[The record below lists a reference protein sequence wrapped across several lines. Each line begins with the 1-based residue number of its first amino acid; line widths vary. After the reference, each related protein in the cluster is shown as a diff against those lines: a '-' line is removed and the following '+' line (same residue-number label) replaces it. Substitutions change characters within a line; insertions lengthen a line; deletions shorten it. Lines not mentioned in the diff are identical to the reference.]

1 MNQQSRQNSNKE
13 AFYARVHGRV
23 QGVGFRYSVRLT
35 ARRYGIKGWV
45 RNEMDGSVSVMC
57 EGDKEN
63 LKLLEKWLEQGPPGA
78 YVIKVEKRKLPFKGE
93 FTDFSIR
100 F

>member
-1 MNQQSRQNSNKE
+1 
-13 AFYARVHGRV
+13 
-23 QGVGFRYSVRLT
+23 
-35 ARRYGIKGWV
+35 
-45 RNEMDGSVSVMC
+45 MDGSVSVMC